1 MCELPPWLVILT
13 AWSRIRRANSVVFMA
28 CLHSDEADIG
38 IPRKTLN
45 LDIIYTERVEQR
57 LCFAWPNE
65 DSVLRVAGHR
75 VLPPELRN
83 AAIHRLELP
92 QGRFERRIALPA
104 GRYSVRRLAE
114 NGCLVLRLGKM
125 R

>member
-1 MCELPPWLVILT
+1 MEVVI
-13 AWSRIRRANSVVFMA
+13 
-28 CLHSDEADIG
+28 
-38 IPRKTLN
+38 
-45 LDIIYTERVEQR
+45 
-57 LCFAWPNE
+57 E
-65 DSVLRVAGHR
+65 DSVLQIAGHR

-104 GRYSVRRLAE
+104 CRYSVRRLAE